1 MREPPAISV
10 FIERAAA
17 GDRQAFDHV
26 VGLVY
31 PAMRRI
37 AHDHMRRERH
47 GVTLD
52 TSALVHET
60 YLRLAGSQ
68 TLELKSRAHF
78 FWICARAMRRVL
90 IDRAARR
97 ATRKRGGGAVHVDL
111 RDADAASPES
121 LELHSLEEALVR
133 LAARSERQGKVVECR
148 FFGGMSVE
156 ETALALDI
164 STATVKRDWALARAW
179 LNREL
184 SNDTEKS
191 DG

>member
-1 MREPPAISV
+1 MSEPPAITV
-10 FIERAAA
+10 LIERAAG
-17 GDRQAFDHV
+17 GDRHAFDTV

-31 PAMRRI
+31 PALRRI
-37 AHDHMRRERH
+37 AHDCMRRERH
-47 GVTLD
+47 GVTFD

-60 YLRLAGSQ
+60 YLRLAGSH

-78 FWICARAMRRVL
+78 FWICGRAMRRVL

-97 ATRKRGGGAVHVDL
+97 ATRKRGGGTVHLDL
-111 RDADAASPES
+111 RDADVPIAES
-121 LELHSLEEALVR
+121 SEIASLEEALVR
-133 LAARSERQGKVVECR
+133 LAARNERQSRVVECR

-184 SNDTEKS
+184 SNDAETS

>member
-1 MREPPAISV
+1 MSEPPPITV
-10 FIERAAA
+10 LIERAAG
-17 GDRQAFDHV
+17 GDRHAFDAV

-31 PAMRRI
+31 PALQRI
-37 AHDHMRRERH
+37 AHDYLRRERN
-47 GVTLD
+47 GGTLD

-97 ATRKRGGGAVHVDL
+97 ATSKRGGGAVHIDL
-111 RDADAASPES
+111 HDADVAVTEPPELAS
-121 LELHSLEEALVR
+121 LREALVR

-148 FFGGMSVE
+148 FFGGMSVD

-184 SNDTEKS
+184 STAAESSN
-191 DG
+191 G